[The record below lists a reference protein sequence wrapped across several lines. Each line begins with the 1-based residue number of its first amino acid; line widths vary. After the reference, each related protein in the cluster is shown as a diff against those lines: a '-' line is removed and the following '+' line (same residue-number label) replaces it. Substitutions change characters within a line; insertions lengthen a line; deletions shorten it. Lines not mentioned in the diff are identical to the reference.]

1 MILLKDQ
8 VSKRGVMGTK
18 NQTVDKQTK
27 ESGIFVVTVPMEGRP
42 PEEIARD
49 AVIHIDA
56 LFDRLIEERKNNPK

>member
-1 MILLKDQ
+1 ME
-8 VSKRGVMGTK
+8 TK